1 MWFALLKRS
10 DWRLL
15 RAAIVGFSL
24 VVLALVWGITLQR
37 LAASK
42 VMALDT
48 ARTQQNNLSVI
59 VSENL
64 EQLLDGA
71 RTIAFASR
79 EWWEGSSQEVMDRL
93 TAMRAAN
100 PAFLRISL
108 YDAEATRIYS
118 SSPVPDDP
126 FLTTAVSDAL
136 QAGSGVN
143 FKGLIVP
150 AVSTL
155 LEDAWHK
162 PLLFPVG
169 KSGSAPVGML
179 MVMLDLGYLLKVYQR
194 IEFGTSGVIHIL
206 TRDAQEVLEWRP
218 EGLVFNSKKRY
229 FNIFAVQS
237 AVMGSLTTDLFQD
250 GRIYLS
256 SFRRAER
263 FSFLLVV
270 SRSMQDILAPHL
282 KARSHSLSTLGILTI
297 IIAAGA
303 YFIAS
308 GIGRHGKLFGALVV
322 SNEKNRSLIVR
333 LEDEKGRAFVLA
345 AHDHLTGLPNRRTF
359 NELATNHLANARQ
372 HRGHYVLMYLDLDRF
387 KQVNDTLGHHV
398 GDILLQT
405 VAIRLRTSLRDS
417 DIVARL
423 GGDEF
428 AILLTGLA
436 SIEDLPLIA
445 DKVIRQV
452 SQPFESQ
459 DGQEIHVSPSIGI
472 AVFPRDGQD
481 FDSLCKNADAA
492 MYESKRKGRSTYT
505 YYDTALNSSS
515 EQRFNLEQRLPKAIA
530 EDELVLHFQ
539 PKVRLSDFRIVGFEA
554 LVRWQ
559 HPELGLVYPDD
570 FIPLA
575 EETGL
580 IVELGEWIAR
590 SCCRQQAAW
599 QAEGLG
605 CVPMAINMSPLQLQR
620 EELPSRIES
629 LLIEHGVTA
638 DMLAIEITETVLL
651 KSLDT
656 AVMVLRR
663 LEAMGAQISLDDFG
677 SGFSSLSYVRTLP
690 IHIIKIDKQFI
701 RDIRN
706 SPHDAVLVA
715 SIISLAH
722 NLGMQVIAE
731 GVETLEQLIYL
742 KTAGCDQ
749 AQGYYFSRPVP
760 AASARELLSNGV
772 LAPSGVNT

>member
-1 MWFALLKRS
+1 MWFALFKRS

-24 VVLALVWGITLQR
+24 VVLALAWGITLQR
-37 LAASK
+37 LALNKA
-42 VMALDT
+42 VAVNT
-48 ARTQQNNLSVI
+48 ARTQQNNLAVI

-79 EWWEGSSQEVMDRL
+79 EWWEGSPQEVATRL

-108 YDAEATRIYS
+108 YDVDATRIYS
-118 SSPVPDDP
+118 SSPAPDDP
-126 FLTTAVSDAL
+126 LLAAAVDDAL
-136 QAGSGVN
+136 QAVTDVD
-143 FKGLIVP
+143 FKGVILP
-150 AVSTL
+150 AVSAL
-155 LEDAWHK
+155 PEHAWHK

-169 KSGSAPVGML
+169 KPGFAPVGMM
-179 MVMLDLGYLLKVYQR
+179 MVMLDLGYLLKVYER
-194 IEFGTSGVIHIL
+194 IEFGASGVIHIL
-206 TRDAQEVLEWRP
+206 NRDAQEVLEWRP
-218 EGLVFNSKKRY
+218 EGLVLNSRQRH
-229 FNIFAVQS
+229 FSLFADQS
-237 AVMGSLTTDLFQD
+237 AATGALTSQLFED
-250 GRIYLS
+250 GHNYLS
-256 SFRRAER
+256 SFKRAER

-270 SRSMQDILAPHL
+270 SRDMQDILAPHL
-282 KARSHSLSTLGILTI
+282 KARFHSLSTLSLLTI
-297 IIAAGA
+297 IITLGA

-322 SNEKNRSLIVR
+322 SNEKNRSLITR
-333 LEDEKGRAFVLA
+333 LEDEKGRAFMLA

-359 NELATNHLANARQ
+359 NELAMGHLLNARQ

-398 GDILLQT
+398 GDVLLQA
-405 VAIRLRTSLRDS
+405 VAMRLRASLRES

-436 SIEDLPLIA
+436 STEDLPLIA
-445 DKVIRQV
+445 DKIIRQV
-452 SQPFESQ
+452 SQPFETQ
-459 DGQEIHVSPSIGI
+459 DGQEIHISPSIGI

-505 YYDTALNSSS
+505 YYNTALNPSN
-515 EQRFNLEQRLPKAIA
+515 ERRFKLEQRLPKAIA
-530 EDELVLHFQ
+530 EGELILHFQ

-559 HPELGLVYPDD
+559 HPELGLICPDD

-575 EETGL
+575 EEAGL
-580 IVELGEWIAR
+580 IVALGDWVAR

-599 QAEGLG
+599 QAEGLD
-605 CVPMAINMSPLQLQR
+605 CVPVAINMSPMQLQH
-620 EELPSRIES
+620 ENLPSRIEG
-629 LLIEHGVTA
+629 LLTEYGLA
-638 DMLAIEITETVLL
+638 AGMLAIEITETVLL
-651 KSLDT
+651 ESMET
-656 AVMVLRR
+656 VVMVLRK
-663 LEAMGAQISLDDFG
+663 LEALGAQISLDDFG

-706 SPHDAVLVA
+706 SSHDAVLVA
-715 SIISLAH
+715 SIVSLAH

-742 KTAGCDQ
+742 KTAGCDH

-760 AASARELLSNGV
+760 AASASDLLRNGV
-772 LAPSGVNT
+772 LAPS

>member
-1 MWFALLKRS
+1 M
-10 DWRLL
+10 
-15 RAAIVGFSL
+15 
-24 VVLALVWGITLQR
+24 
-37 LAASK
+37 
-42 VMALDT
+42 
-48 ARTQQNNLSVI
+48 
-59 VSENL
+59 
-64 EQLLDGA
+64 
-71 RTIAFASR
+71 
-79 EWWEGSSQEVMDRL
+79 
-93 TAMRAAN
+93 
-100 PAFLRISL
+100 
-108 YDAEATRIYS
+108 
-118 SSPVPDDP
+118 
-126 FLTTAVSDAL
+126 
-136 QAGSGVN
+136 
-143 FKGLIVP
+143 
-150 AVSTL
+150 
-155 LEDAWHK
+155 
-162 PLLFPVG
+162 
-169 KSGSAPVGML
+169 
-179 MVMLDLGYLLKVYQR
+179 
-194 IEFGTSGVIHIL
+194 
-206 TRDAQEVLEWRP
+206 
-218 EGLVFNSKKRY
+218 
-229 FNIFAVQS
+229 
-237 AVMGSLTTDLFQD
+237 TDLFQD
-250 GRIYLS
+250 GRVYLS
-256 SFRRAER
+256 SFNRAER
-263 FSFLLVV
+263 YSFLLVV

-297 IIAAGA
+297 IIIAGA

-308 GIGRHGKLFGALVV
+308 GLGRHGKLFGALVV
-322 SNEKNRSLIVR
+322 SNDKNRSLITR
-333 LEDEKGRAFVLA
+333 LEDEKGRAFLLA

-359 NELATNHLANARQ
+359 TELAMSHLATARQ

-387 KQVNDTLGHHV
+387 KLVNDTLGHHV

-405 VAIRLRTSLRDS
+405 VAIRLRASLRDS

-436 SIEDLPLIA
+436 SVDDLPMIA
-445 DKVIRQV
+445 DKIISQV
-452 SQPFESQ
+452 SQPFKTQ

-505 YYDTALNSSS
+505 YYDTGLNSTS
-515 EQRFNLEQRLPKAIA
+515 ERRFNLEQRLPKAIA

-539 PKVRLSDFRIVGFEA
+539 PKVNLSDFRIVGFEA

-580 IVELGEWIAR
+580 IVELGEWVAR

-599 QAEGLG
+599 QAEGLD
-605 CVPMAINMSPLQLQR
+605 CVALAINMSPLQLQR

-629 LLIEHGVTA
+629 LLTEHDVPADVIE
-638 DMLAIEITETVLL
+638 IEITETVLL
-651 KSLDT
+651 KSLEAT
-656 AVMVLRR
+656 VMVLRR
-663 LEAMGAQISLDDFG
+663 LEALGVQISLDDFG

-706 SPHDAVLVA
+706 STHDGVLVA

-760 AASARELLSNGV
+760 AASARDLLRNGV
-772 LAPSGVNT
+772 LAPS